1 MMPDQL
7 ANESEYGPID
17 VYVVEFEGERVDPAV
32 LDSLLGL
39 SASGTVRVVDII
51 VAVRAHDGTVRV
63 TELRDDAVTAMSVFG
78 VELEIEGLLSDE
90 DVEDAVAVVAPGY
103 GVAIAAIE
111 LRWAAGLAARLNAA
125 GGRVVR
131 TERIPGPEVNAL
143 VAAALAAEGSEV

>member
-1 MMPDQL
+1 MPDHL
-7 ANESEYGPID
+7 ASDFEYGPID

-39 SASGTVRVVDII
+39 SASGTVRVVDLI
-51 VAVRAHDGTVRV
+51 VAVRGHDGTVRV
-63 TELRDDAVTAMSVFG
+63 TELRDDEVTAMSVFG

-143 VAAALAAEGSEV
+143 VAAALAAERSED